1 MAPNRNACY
10 VGPARHGLCG
20 APEVVPT
27 MSDERTQEPRSGA
40 PGSAPSDAGAPESE
54 HPSPGGRGPSL
65 PRRLIIGVLVV
76 AAGALFGAYR
86 YFSAD
91 LPSTARLEMIE
102 PTLKTQVFGADSSVV
117 GEFFIEDRALV
128 ALEDLPP
135 YVPAAFIAIED
146 RKFYSHWGV
155 DLFGIARAVISN
167 VRHGRRVQ
175 GGSTITQQLARNLF
189 EMFENTLTR
198 KIKEALLALRI
209 ERAYSK
215 DEILEMYLNQIYF
228 GGGAHGI
235 EAAAQVFFGKKAKEL
250 TMGEA
255 TLLAGLPKNPRDYSP
270 INHLDRALKRRSVV
284 IAAMA
289 DTKKL
294 TRAQADSLD
303 ASPVNVRPGRVGQ
316 SEFAAYF
323 LEEVRQYLEDRY
335 GADRIYRDGLKV
347 YTGLDPVLQRAAE
360 DSMEAHLARIEKM
373 QGFKDTRSRYEKALS
388 TDQDPGPPKYIQ
400 GAVVAIDV
408 RTGLVRALVGG
419 RSFKHSKFDRAVQA
433 KRQPGSAFKP
443 FIFLAAIEN
452 GYTPADILLDAP
464 IVLDLPNGDVWK
476 PQNYSE
482 TFEGEVTLRHALNQ
496 SINIAAIRLLMAMGP
511 TEAINAAHRLGIKSD
526 LENVYSLALGVSEVT
541 LIELTNAYAT
551 VAAGGMRGDPLLV
564 HKVVDREGRV
574 LEENRIFREEVVDP
588 KSNFM
593 LTSLL
598 ESVMNEGFGRRAR
611 AFGFNEPAGGKTGTT
626 DLCTDAWF
634 VGFTS
639 EIAVGVWSGFDEKK
653 TMGKKMTGAFVS
665 LPTWT
670 AVMKTAYR
678 DSHAPDFVEP
688 EGIEHRV
695 ICERS
700 GLLATDACPKI
711 RREVFLEGTAPQRP
725 CDRHGSASLRT
736 LQDMRSLEELDRQLL
751 DGD

>member
-1 MAPNRNACY
+1 MTNDHTREPHDGPPDNRPPAANSPEESSMAGR
-10 VGPARHGLCG
+10 VRRGRFSTRQLL
-20 APEVVPT
+20 
-27 MSDERTQEPRSGA
+27 
-40 PGSAPSDAGAPESE
+40 AGM
-54 HPSPGGRGPSL
+54 L
-65 PRRLIIGVLVV
+65 VL
-76 AAGALFGAYR
+76 AAGAMFGAYR

-128 ALEDLPP
+128 ALKDLPA
-135 YVPAAFIAIED
+135 YVPAAFVAVED

-155 DLFGIARAVISN
+155 DLFGIARAVLSN
-167 VRHGRRVQ
+167 MRHGRRVQ

-189 EMFENTLTR
+189 DMFENTLTR
-198 KIKEALLALRI
+198 KIKEALLAMRI

-215 DEILEMYLNQIYF
+215 DEILQMYLNQIYF
-228 GGGAHGI
+228 GSGAHGI
-235 EAAAQVFFGKKAKEL
+235 EAAAQVFFGKHAKDL
-250 TMGEA
+250 SISEA

-270 INHLDRALKRRSVV
+270 INHLDRALKRRTVV
-284 IAAMA
+284 LDAMV
-289 DTKKL
+289 DTHKL
-294 TRAQADSLD
+294 RRSQADSLS
-303 ASPVNVRPGRVGQ
+303 ASKVEVRPGRIGQ
-316 SEFAAYF
+316 TEFAAYF
-323 LEEVRQYLEDRY
+323 LEEVRQYLEDKY

-347 YTGLDPVLQRAAE
+347 YTGLDPALQHAAE
-360 DSMEAHLARIEKM
+360 DSMESHLGWIEKM
-373 QGFKDTRSRYEKALS
+373 QGFKDTRARYEKALAS
-388 TDQDPGPPKYIQ
+388 DQDPGPPKYIQ
-400 GAVVAIDV
+400 GAVLAIDV
-408 RTGLVRALVGG
+408 KTGLVRALVGG

-464 IVLDLPNGDVWK
+464 IVLDLPHGDVWK

-482 TFEGEVTLRHALNQ
+482 TFEGEVTVRHALNM

-541 LIELTNAYAT
+541 LWEITNAYAT
-551 VAAGGMRGDPLLV
+551 IAAGGMRGEPLLIS
-564 HKVVDREGRV
+564 KVVDREGRV
-574 LEENRIFREEVVDP
+574 LEDNKIFREEVVDP
-588 KSNFM
+588 KVNYM
-593 LTSLL
+593 ITSLM

-611 AFGFNEPAGGKTGTT
+611 AFGFNEPAAGKTGTT

-634 VGFTS
+634 VGFTQDLS
-639 EIAVGVWSGFDEKK
+639 VGVWSGFDEKK

-670 AVMKTAYR
+670 AVMKSAYR
-678 DSHAPDFVEP
+678 NNRHAEEFPEP
-688 EGIEHRV
+688 EGIVHRV
-695 ICERS
+695 ICEKS

-711 RREVFLEGTAPQRP
+711 RREVFIEGTEPTRA
-725 CDRHGSASLRT
+725 CDRHGSASSRP
-736 LQDMRSLEELDRQLL
+736 LQDMDNLDELDRQIL
-751 DGD
+751 DNNN

>member
-1 MAPNRNACY
+1 M
-10 VGPARHGLCG
+10 
-20 APEVVPT
+20 
-27 MSDERTQEPRSGA
+27 
-40 PGSAPSDAGAPESE
+40 PGSGGGATATT
-54 HPSPGGRGPSL
+54 
-65 PRRLIIGVLVV
+65 RRLIIAMLVV
-76 AAGALFGAYR
+76 AAGAVFGAYR

-102 PTLKTQVFGADSSVV
+102 PTLKTQVFGADSAVV

-128 ALEDLPP
+128 SLEDLPP
-135 YVPAAFIAIED
+135 FVPAAFIAVED
-146 RKFYSHWGV
+146 RKFYKHWGV
-155 DLFGIARAVISN
+155 DMFGIARAVISN

-189 EMFENTLTR
+189 DMFENTLTR
-198 KIKEALLALRI
+198 KIKEALLAMRI

-228 GGGAHGI
+228 GAGAHGI
-235 EAAAQVFFGKKAKEL
+235 DAAAQVFFGKHAREL
-250 TMGEA
+250 TVGEA

-284 IAAMA
+284 IEAMV
-289 DTKKL
+289 DTDKL
-294 TRAQADSLD
+294 PRAQADSVD
-303 ASPVNVRPGRVGQ
+303 ASKVTVRPGRVGQ
-316 SEFAAYF
+316 SEYAAYF
-323 LEEVRQYLEDRY
+323 LEEVRQYLEDKY

-347 YTGLDPVLQRAAE
+347 YTGIDPVLQRAAE
-360 DSMEAHLARIEKM
+360 DSMESHLARIEKM
-373 QGFKDTRSRYEKALS
+373 QGFKDTRAKFEKSLAADEE
-388 TDQDPGPPKYIQ
+388 TGPPKYLQ

-408 RTGLVRALVGG
+408 KTGLVRALVGG
-419 RSFKHSKFDRAVQA
+419 RSFKHSKFNRAVQA

-482 TFEGEVTLRHALNQ
+482 TFEGEVTLRHAINM
-496 SINIAAIRLLMAMGP
+496 SINIAAIRLLMAMGS

-541 LIELTNAYAT
+541 LIELVNAYAT
-551 VAAGGMRGDPLLV
+551 VAAGGMRGEPLLIE
-564 HKVVDREGRV
+564 KVVDREGRV
-574 LEENRIFREEVVDP
+574 LEENKIFREEVIDP
-588 KSNFM
+588 KTNYM
-593 LTSLL
+593 LTSLM

-611 AFGFNEPAGGKTGTT
+611 AFGFNEPAAGKTGTT

-634 VGFTS
+634 VGFTPELS
-639 EIAVGVWSGFDEKK
+639 VGVWAGFDEKK

-678 DSHAPDFVEP
+678 DHKGAAFVEP
-688 EGIEHRV
+688 DGIVRRV

-711 RREVFLEGTAPQRP
+711 RREVFIDGTEPQRT
-725 CDRHGSASLRT
+725 CDRHGSSRP
-736 LQDMRSLEELDRQLL
+736 LQDMDGLDNLDDLDREILEN
-751 DGD
+751 

>member
-1 MAPNRNACY
+1 MP
-10 VGPARHGLCG
+10 P
-20 APEVVPT
+20 P
-27 MSDERTQEPRSGA
+27 
-40 PGSAPSDAGAPESE
+40 
-54 HPSPGGRGPSL
+54 RGPLSAAS
-65 PRRLIIGVLVV
+65 RRLIIGAVVV
-76 AAGALFGAYR
+76 AAGVLFSAYR

-102 PTLKTQVFGADSSVV
+102 PTLKTQVFGVDSTVV

-128 ALEDLPP
+128 ALKDLPP
-135 YVPAAFIAIED
+135 YVPAAFIAVED

-155 DLFGIARAVISN
+155 DLFGIARAVLTN
-167 VRHGRRVQ
+167 ARHGRRMQ

-189 EMFENTLTR
+189 DMFENTLTR
-198 KIKEALLALRI
+198 KIKEALLAMRI

-228 GGGAHGI
+228 GAGAHGI
-235 EAAAQVFFGKKAKEL
+235 EAAAQVFFGKRAKEL
-250 TMGEA
+250 TVGEA

-270 INHLDRALKRRSVV
+270 INHLDRALKRRTTV
-284 IAAMA
+284 IEAMV
-289 DTKKL
+289 DTRKL
-294 TRAQADSLD
+294 TRAEADTLN
-303 ASPVNVRPGRVGQ
+303 AAKVTVRPGRVGQ

-323 LEEVRQYLEDRY
+323 LEEVRQYLEDKY

-360 DSMEAHLARIEKM
+360 DSMEAHLARIERM
-373 QGFKDTRSRYEKALS
+373 QGFKDTRARYEKALAE
-388 TDQDPGPPKYIQ
+388 DKVQGPPKYIQ
-400 GAVVAIDV
+400 GAVLAMDV
-408 RTGLVRALVGG
+408 KTGLVRALVGG

-433 KRQPGSAFKP
+433 KRQPGSCFKP
-443 FIFLAAIEN
+443 FVFLAAIEN

-464 IVLDLPNGDVWK
+464 IVLDLPHGDVWK

-496 SINIAAIRLLMAMGP
+496 SINIATIRLLMAMGP
-511 TEAINAAHRLGIKSD
+511 TESINTAHRLGIKSD

-541 LIELTNAYAT
+541 LWELTNAYAT
-551 VAAGGMRGDPLLV
+551 IAAGGMRGEPLLIQR
-564 HKVVDREGRV
+564 VVDREGRV
-574 LEENRIFREEVVDP
+574 LEENKIFREEVIDP
-588 KSNFM
+588 KTNYM
-593 LTSLL
+593 LTSLM

-611 AFGFNEPAGGKTGTT
+611 GFGFNEPAAGKTGTT

-634 VGFTS
+634 AGFTS

-665 LPTWT
+665 LPTWA
-670 AVMKTAYR
+670 AVMKTEYR
-678 DSHAPDFVEP
+678 DHKAPAFVEP
-688 EGIEHRV
+688 EGIQRRV

-700 GLLATDACPKI
+700 GLLATDSCPKI
-711 RREVFLEGTAPQRP
+711 RREVFIEGTEPQRV
-725 CDRHGSASLRT
+725 CDRHGSASSRPLSD
-736 LQDMRSLEELDRQLL
+736 QDGLEELDREIL

>member
-1 MAPNRNACY
+1 MTNERNHDP
-10 VGPARHGLCG
+10 VPARTPAARGEPG
-20 APEVVPT
+20 ADAATRTAPPADGPVPGGGGGGP
-27 MSDERTQEPRSGA
+27 REPRRWELRHFLVGA
-40 PGSAPSDAGAPESE
+40 MVVFAGAS
-54 HPSPGGRGPSL
+54 
-65 PRRLIIGVLVV
+65 
-76 AAGALFGAYR
+76 FGAYR

-102 PTLKTQVFGADSSVV
+102 PTLKTQVLGADSSVV

-135 YVPAAFIAIED
+135 FVPGAFLAIED
-146 RKFYSHWGV
+146 RKFYTHWGV

-189 EMFENTLTR
+189 DMFENTLTR
-198 KIKEALLALRI
+198 KIKEALLATRI

-228 GGGAHGI
+228 GSGAHGI
-235 EAAAQVFFGKKAKEL
+235 EAAAQVFFGKHAKEL
-250 TMGEA
+250 DVGEA

-270 INHLDRALKRRSVV
+270 INHLDRALQRRSVV
-284 IAAMA
+284 LEAMV
-289 DTKKL
+289 DTDRL
-294 TRAQADSLD
+294 SRAEADSLD
-303 ASPVNVRPGRVGQ
+303 AAKVNVRPGRVGQ

-347 YTGLDPVLQRAAE
+347 YTGLDPLLQRAAE
-360 DSMEAHLARIEKM
+360 DSMEAHLSRIERAK
-373 QGFKDTRSRYEKALS
+373 GYAETKARYEKELAG
-388 TDQDPGPPKYIQ
+388 DHDPGEPGYLQ
-400 GAVVAIDV
+400 GAVVAIDIE
-408 RTGLVRALVGG
+408 TGLVRALVGG

-433 KRQPGSAFKP
+433 RRQPGSAFKP
-443 FIFLAAIEN
+443 FVFVAALEN

-482 TFEGEVTLRHALNQ
+482 TFEGEVTLRHALNV

-511 TEAINAAHRLGIKSD
+511 IEAINVAHRLGIKSD

-541 LIELTNAYAT
+541 LLEITNAYAT
-551 VAAGGMRGDPLLV
+551 IAAGGMRGDPIFIT
-564 HKVVDREGRV
+564 KVVDREGRV
-574 LEENRIFREEVVDP
+574 LEENRIFREEVLDP
-588 KSNFM
+588 KVNYM
-593 LTSLL
+593 ITSLM
-598 ESVMNEGFGRRAR
+598 ESVMNHGFGHGAR
-611 AFGFNEPAGGKTGTT
+611 VYGFTEPAAGKTGTT

-634 VGFTS
+634 LGFTS
-639 EIAVGVWSGFDEKK
+639 ELAVGVWTGFDEKK
-653 TMGKKMTGAFVS
+653 TMGKKMTGSYAS

-678 DSHAPDFVEP
+678 NRHAPAFVEP
-688 EGIEHRV
+688 EGIQHRV
-695 ICERS
+695 ICEKT
-700 GLLATDACPKI
+700 GLLATEACSKI
-711 RREVFLEGTAPQRP
+711 RSESFIEGTEPTRT
-725 CDRHGSASLRT
+725 CDRHGTGASRQI
-736 LQDMRSLEELDRQLL
+736 QDIQSIEDLDRRILEEN
-751 DGD
+751 